1 MQNLKE
7 HLLLLKRLMTLVKPL
22 TGVMILAIV
31 MGSLGHLVAIAIPS
45 GATLVLAKLS
55 VGEIVNL
62 KLAFWVLVICGVL
75 RGVFHYIEQLS
86 NHYIAFKI
94 LAIIRDKVFRAFR
107 RLAPA
112 KLETKDSG
120 SMISVVTTDIEL
132 LEVFYAHTI
141 SPVAIAIVVCT
152 TVFAI
157 MWHYHVAYA
166 LLIGFIYFVLSI
178 VVPVVTYNI
187 GKETGDSQRKAL
199 SHLNNIILDTFRGIK
214 ECIQFRYKERALEN
228 IEKGSESLN
237 ALSRKLSDYMGTNF
251 GISLAVVLSSYVF
264 FVALGGWLY
273 QRGEVGIEGFI
284 VPIVLAI
291 SSYGPSLALSSLANN
306 MMLTLACGRRVFGL
320 LEEEPTIADNTTGER
335 VDFEDLDVSE
345 VSFGYGEKKILD
357 NITFSLKKNEMI
369 GIRGK
374 SGTGKSTL
382 LKLIMRY
389 YDPQKGSLEMNK
401 VNLKDLETAN
411 LRENESF
418 VAQHTYIFKD
428 TIRKNLL
435 VAKEDATDEDLDKA
449 CKKASIYDFIQ
460 SLPNGYDTYAGELGE
475 RFSAGEKQ
483 RLGLA
488 RAFLH
493 DAPLMLFDE
502 PTANIDSL
510 NEGEILR
517 AIDKER
523 ANKAICIVSHRPS
536 TFRIVDRFLDV
547 IPASKE

>member
-1 MQNLKE
+1 MQNLRE

-22 TGVMILAIV
+22 TGVMILAIL
-31 MGSLGHLVAIAIPS
+31 MGSLGHLVAIAIPT

-55 VGEIVNL
+55 VGKMVDL
-62 KLAFWVLVICGVL
+62 KLAFWILVLCGVL
-75 RGVFHYIEQLS
+75 RGIFHYLEQLS

-94 LAIIRDKVFRAFR
+94 LAIIRDKVFRALR

-120 SMISVVTTDIEL
+120 SMISVLTTDIEL

-141 SPVAIAIVVCT
+141 SPVAIATIVCT
-152 TVFAI
+152 TVFAL

-166 LLIGFIYFVLSI
+166 ILIGLVYFVLSL
-178 VVPVVTYNI
+178 VVPVITYNR
-187 GKETGDSQRKAL
+187 GKATGDEQRKAL

-214 ECIQFRYKERALEN
+214 ECIQFRYKDRALGN
-228 IEKGSESLN
+228 IEEGSNALN
-237 ALSRKLSDYMGTNF
+237 GLSRKLSDYMGTNF
-251 GISLAVVLSSYVF
+251 GISLAVVLSSY
-264 FVALGGWLY
+264 ALFISLGAWLY
-273 QRGEVGIEGFI
+273 QRGEVGVEGFI

-320 LEEEPTIADNTTGER
+320 LEEEPTIAENTTGEC
-335 VDFEDLDVSE
+335 VAFEGLDVRE
-345 VSFGYGEKKILD
+345 MSFGYGEAKILE
-357 NITFSLKKNEMI
+357 NINLNLKKNEML

-374 SGTGKSTL
+374 SGMGKSTL

-389 YDPQKGSLEMNK
+389 YDPQKGALEMNGID
-401 VNLKDLETAN
+401 LKDLQTKN
-411 LRENESF
+411 LRQNESF
-418 VAQHTYIFKD
+418 VAQRTYIFKD

-435 VAKEDATDEDLDKA
+435 VAKVDATDEELDRA

-460 SLPNGYDTYAGELGE
+460 SLPKGYDTYAGELGE

-547 IPASKE
+547 VPASKE

>member
-1 MQNLKE
+1 MQSLKE
-7 HLLLLKRLMTLVKPL
+7 HLLLLKQLMGLVKPL
-22 TGVMILAIV
+22 SGVMILAIL

-45 GATLVLAKLS
+45 GAALVLAKLS
-55 VGEIVNL
+55 VGEVVNL
-62 KLAFWVLVICGVL
+62 KLAFWLLVICGLL
-75 RGVFHYIEQLS
+75 RGIFHYVEQLS

-112 KLETKDSG
+112 KLEGKDSG
-120 SMISVVTTDIEL
+120 SIISVITTDIEL

-141 SPVAIAIVVCT
+141 SPVAIAIIVCT
-152 TVFAI
+152 TVFAM

-166 LLIGFIYFVLSI
+166 ILIGVIYFVLSI
-178 VVPVVTYNI
+178 IVPIVTYHI
-187 GKETGDSQRKAL
+187 GKETGDRQRKAL
-199 SHLNNIILDTFRGIK
+199 SHLNHLILDTFRGIK
-214 ECIQFRYKERALEN
+214 ECIQFRYKARALEN
-228 IEKGSESLN
+228 IEKGSENLN

-251 GISLAVVLSSYVF
+251 GLSLAVVLSSYVF
-264 FVALGGWLY
+264 FIALGGWLY
-273 QRGEVGIEGFI
+273 QNGAVGIEGFI

-291 SSYGPSLALSSLANN
+291 SAYGPSLALSSLANN
-306 MMLTLACGRRVFGL
+306 MMLTLACGRRVFAL
-320 LEEEPTIADNTTGER
+320 LEEVPSIAENTTGACVNFDSLKVR
-335 VDFEDLDVSE
+335 E
-345 VSFGYGEKKILD
+345 VSFRYGEKKVLD
-357 NITFSLKKNEMI
+357 NITFNLKKNEML

-389 YDPQKGSLEMNK
+389 YDPQKGSLEMNQ
-401 VNLKDLETAN
+401 VNLQDLQTMN

-418 VAQHTYIFKD
+418 VAQYTYIFKD

-435 VAKEDATDEDLDKA
+435 IAQKDATDEDLDSA
-449 CKKASIYDFIQ
+449 CQKASIDELIRN
-460 SLPNGYDTYAGELGE
+460 LPKGYDTYVGELGE

-502 PTANIDSL
+502 PTANIDAL
-510 NEGEILR
+510 NEGQILR
-517 AIDKER
+517 AIDKES

-536 TFRIVDRFLDV
+536 TFRIVDRFLD
-547 IPASKE
+547 IT